1 MKEPMLKMRMSLVNT
16 ELGED
21 HLVALERNR
30 TVYNM
35 LGETDLSVLGEF
47 FNDFLKAA
55 GYKFDKDYIPMM
67 SVDEDELWYLEDCL
81 AEYRANQEKKE
92 EVN

>member
-1 MKEPMLKMRMSLVNT
+1 MKEPMLKMRMSLVDT
-16 ELGED
+16 EVGED

-30 TVYNM
+30 TVYSSV
-35 LGETDLSVLGEF
+35 GETNLSVLGEF

-55 GYKFDKDYIPMM
+55 GYKFDKDYVPMM

-81 AEYRANQEKKE
+81 AEYRAKEKG
-92 EVN
+92 N

>member
-21 HLVALERNR
+21 HLVALEQNR
-30 TVYNM
+30 TVYG
-35 LGETDLSVLGEF
+35 LIGETDLSVLGEF
-47 FNDFLKAA
+47 FNDFLRAA
-55 GYKFDKDYIPMM
+55 GYGFDKDYIPMM
-67 SVDEDELWYLEDCL
+67 SVDEDELCYLEDCL
-81 AEYRANQEKKE
+81 AEYRANREQKE

>member
-30 TVYNM
+30 AIYSSV
-35 LGETDLSVLGEF
+35 GETDLSVLGEF

-55 GYKFDKDYIPMM
+55 GYNFDKDYVPMM
-67 SVDEDELWYLEDCL
+67 SVNEDELWYLEDCL
-81 AEYRANQEKKE
+81 AEYRANREKKK

>member
-1 MKEPMLKMRMSLVNT
+1 MKEPMLKMRMSLVDT

-30 TVYNM
+30 NVYSSV
-35 LGETDLSVLGEF
+35 GETNLSVLGEF

-55 GYKFDKDYIPMM
+55 GYKFDKDYVPMM

-81 AEYRANQEKKE
+81 AEYREKE
-92 EVN
+92 RVN